1 MITSK
6 EIVNLETRIN
16 ALLFSFQKLKRTRR
30 EEKNAYFKEV
40 KSMSRSIY
48 TLMNK
53 LATAD
58 DRLKNRKLLAS
69 LQPLLVFLNLSY
81 LFCSLESAI

>member
-16 ALLFSFQKLKRTRR
+16 ALLFSFQKLKKTRR

-48 TLMNK
+48 TLMHK
-53 LATAD
+53 LETAD
-58 DRLKNRKLLAS
+58 DKLKNR
-69 LQPLLVFLNLSY
+69 
-81 LFCSLESAI
+81 

>member
-16 ALLFSFQKLKRTRR
+16 ALLFSFQKLKKTRK

-48 TLMNK
+48 TLMHK
-53 LATAD
+53 LDTAD
-58 DRLKNRKLLAS
+58 DKLKDR
-69 LQPLLVFLNLSY
+69 
-81 LFCSLESAI
+81 

>member
-16 ALLFSFQKLKRTRR
+16 ALLFCFLRFKETRGAKR
-30 EEKNAYFKEV
+30 NAYFSEV

-48 TLMNK
+48 TLMHK
-53 LATAD
+53 LETAD
-58 DRLKNRKLLAS
+58 DKLKDR
-69 LQPLLVFLNLSY
+69 
-81 LFCSLESAI
+81 